1 MSLSRF
7 SDWLK
12 RSSTNEAHNIYGS
25 VLLTHFWVSK
35 IWRAASMTSRP
46 RASDF
51 VARAR
56 CARFVRGR
64 LVASLCFCQ
73 QDMYNGPVNGQMD
86 IQMVHVLHGHLTCLV
101 KEQWMMNSLNSYR
114 PHVHSRLVYLPP
126 VYMSMDSCGSMLKT
140 IQWIPI
146 ATQNGPFP
154 L

>member
-1 MSLSRF
+1 MIQWTYRTIQFTFHMSSGEVMADDVIRM
-7 SDWLK
+7 
-12 RSSTNEAHNIYGS
+12 RSTTGMWIA
-25 VLLTHFWVSK
+25 
-35 IWRAASMTSRP
+35 
-46 RASDF
+46 
-51 VARAR
+51 
-56 CARFVRGR
+56 CR
-64 LVASLCFCQ
+64 LYRVQCFCQ

-146 ATQNGPFP
+146 ATQN
-154 L
+154 

>member
-1 MSLSRF
+1 MPNCIKIVNTETTDTVLKGRTRNTAQFPCFRKSIYKYVNMSLSRF

-64 LVASLCFCQ
+64 LVASLPLLLQRTLISQLKCRQ
-73 QDMYNGPVNGQMD
+73 KSQPV
-86 IQMVHVLHGHLTCLV
+86 
-101 KEQWMMNSLNSYR
+101 
-114 PHVHSRLVYLPP
+114 
-126 VYMSMDSCGSMLKT
+126 LKT
-140 IQWIPI
+140 
-146 ATQNGPFP
+146 
-154 L
+154 